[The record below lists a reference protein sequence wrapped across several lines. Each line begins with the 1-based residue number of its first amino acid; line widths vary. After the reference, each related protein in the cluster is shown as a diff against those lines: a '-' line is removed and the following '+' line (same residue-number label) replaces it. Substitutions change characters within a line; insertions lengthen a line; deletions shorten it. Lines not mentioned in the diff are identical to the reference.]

1 LRLKFL
7 YTFLIIFLFFGC
19 STKKPEVKSEQKV
32 EIYDL
37 VHFPQDSSFYT
48 KDFNASFINIPSQEN
63 FEHSF
68 FRVWN
73 LNVQTTV
80 QEAKWPFQSY
90 GPNNSYGENLQLL
103 HQTFFDT
110 MLENSNFDTFLTL
123 NKKAVTLHYLNMR
136 LFPTIRPLFLNP
148 ELAGEGFPFDYL
160 QNSSIHANEPIVASH
175 YSKDREWIYIFSS
188 FASGWVKANE
198 IAFLEEMQAQVW
210 QNAEQV
216 FLTKEDISLYDE
228 NGTFL
233 FKSKVGM
240 MLALMEEDE
249 ESYTLLAVAPYMT
262 SQPLLVTT
270 KISKEF
276 ATKNA
281 LVFNA
286 ENLNKIMREV
296 SASKYGWG
304 GMYEQR
310 DCSSMLRDMFT
321 PFGIWLPRNSYSQ
334 SKVGNVIK
342 LNGLGDEDKIKIIK
356 EKAVAFKTLLY
367 RKGHIMLYVG
377 TYNDEIIIFHDM
389 WGIRTLKKGVEG
401 RIIVGKAVFST
412 LKLGEEQEYYD
423 KNSAM
428 IQHLKSMNILF

>member
-1 LRLKFL
+1 MKFL

-37 VHFPQDSSFYT
+37 VHFPQESSFYT
-48 KDFNASFINIPSQEN
+48 KDFNLSFTNTPSQEN

-68 FRVWN
+68 FKVWN
-73 LNVQTTV
+73 LKAQTTTV

-90 GPNNSYGENLQLL
+90 GTNNSYGENLQPL

-175 YSKDREWIYIFSS
+175 YSKDREWIYVFSS

-198 IAFLEEMQAQVW
+198 IAFLEEIHVRVW

-216 FLTKEDISLYDE
+216 FLTKEAVPLYTED
-228 NGTFL
+228 GTFL

-262 SQPLLVTT
+262 SQPLFVTT
-270 KISKEF
+270 KVSKEF

-286 ENLNKIMREV
+286 QNLNKIMSEV
-296 SASKYGWG
+296 SASNYGWG

-310 DCSSMLRDMFT
+310 DCSSMMRDMFT

-334 SKVGNVIK
+334 SKVGEVIK
-342 LNGLGDEDKIKIIK
+342 LDGLSNEDKIKIIK
-356 EKAVAFKTLLY
+356 EKAIAFKTLLY

-377 TYNDEIIIFHDM
+377 THKDEIMIFHDM
-389 WGIRTLKKGVEG
+389 WGIRTIKETKEG
-401 RIIVGKAVFST
+401 RIIVGKAVFTT

-423 KNSAM
+423 KKSAM
-428 IQHLKSMNILF
+428 IQHIKSMNILF